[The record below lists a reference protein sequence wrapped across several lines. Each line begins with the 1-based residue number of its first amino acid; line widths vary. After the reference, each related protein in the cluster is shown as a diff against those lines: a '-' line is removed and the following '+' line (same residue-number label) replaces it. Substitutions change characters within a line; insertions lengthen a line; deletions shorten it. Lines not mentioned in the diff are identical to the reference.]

1 MKVGDKVL
9 VWKNHWYDK
18 IKRKGKLVEIFE
30 IDNKPVYRI
39 SFYNE
44 KGGWESG
51 CNIFTYQ
58 SETIELDIEEMR
70 DMKLKQLGINI

>member
-1 MKVGDKVL
+1 MKIGDKVL
-9 VWKNHWYDK
+9 VWKNNWYDK
-18 IKRKGKLVEIFE
+18 IKKKGKLVEIFE

-39 SFYNE
+39 YFYNE
-44 KGGWESG
+44 KGRWESS

-70 DMKLKQLGINI
+70 NDKLKKLGI